1 MPSLMALKKRLQ
13 GDNPEVL
20 ESHLFL
26 LCAFLK
32 FKNKK
37 NIEGNLKLHKK
48 KVKMRKTSIVE
59 VAELLE
65 LCSCP

>member
-1 MPSLMALKKRLQ
+1 MDSLLENYMPSLMALKEGCQ

-26 LCAFLK
+26 LCAFIK

-37 NIEGNLKLHKK
+37 NKEGDLKLFQKEK
-48 KVKMRKTSIVE
+48 RK
-59 VAELLE
+59 
-65 LCSCP
+65 